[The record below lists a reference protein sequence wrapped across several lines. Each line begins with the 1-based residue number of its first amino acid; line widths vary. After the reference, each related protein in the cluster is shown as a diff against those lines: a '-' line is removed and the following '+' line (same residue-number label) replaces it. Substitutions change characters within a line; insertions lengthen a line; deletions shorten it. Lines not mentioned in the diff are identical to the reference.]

1 MADYVFRY
9 KLDSSK
15 TPVSKDP
22 LLAMIRAQLESILN
36 VVIPVEG
43 QREVK
48 IDGFKLLRDR
58 RTIHKIFP
66 QEQESSDFFEERPL

>member
-9 KLDSSK
+9 RLDGK
-15 TPVSKDP
+15 KETVYQDP
-22 LLAMIRAQLESILN
+22 LLDMIRAQLENILN
-36 VVIPVEG
+36 IIIPVEG

-58 RTIHKIFP
+58 KTVYKVFP
-66 QEQESSDFFEERPL
+66 QEPDSLEERSL

>member
-9 KLDSSK
+9 RLSDDEEPGSGD
-15 TPVSKDP
+15 PV
-22 LLAMIRAQLESILN
+22 LEMIRAQLESILD

-58 RTIHKIFP
+58 RTIHRLFSR
-66 QEQESSDFFEERPL
+66 QQESSDVFQERPL